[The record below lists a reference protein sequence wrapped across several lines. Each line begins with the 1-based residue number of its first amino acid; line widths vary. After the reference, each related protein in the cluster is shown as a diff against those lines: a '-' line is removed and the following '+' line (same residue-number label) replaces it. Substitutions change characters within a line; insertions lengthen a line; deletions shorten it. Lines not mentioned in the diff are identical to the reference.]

1 MKWPLQALTENES
14 LGLDWTKEERDIEG
28 SAARSLVRGLWVG
41 GIYCMSYKSAV
52 RMKERRDVPANDQ
65 KSLGGCGFRTC
76 LSPRASFPV
85 ALNQSYTNGR
95 TLRFFFS
102 PHHSEYR
109 NLKGG
114 DDDKNRKK
122 DIHHTHNNTS

>member
-14 LGLDWTKEERDIEG
+14 LRLDWTKEVRDIEG

-41 GIYCMSYKSAV
+41 EIYCMSYKSAV

-95 TLRFFFS
+95 NASIFFLS
-102 PHHSEYR
+102 PSFRIQKLER
-109 NLKGG
+109 G
-114 DDDKNRKK
+114 R
-122 DIHHTHNNTS
+122 